1 MRIQAWGTFI
11 ALAITLGV
19 SGCSSQN
26 IKSSQQDDT
35 DELLFGKTKK
45 ATVAKNTNSK
55 SRQVAQTNRNQTG
68 RNNTAAY
75 AGVSGSTLGGGVSGM
90 PQMSSN
96 ELMMIADRIFKNE
109 SGSDPDKLVHW
120 NDGENFA
127 SMGLGHFTWY
137 PAGSPARFGNT
148 FPDLLGH
155 LQSNGVPL
163 PVWVQQAR
171 YQGAPWRNKAELMH
185 AKQTGQVQELQNLLY
200 QTRLLQAAYIVER
213 ARRAMPKLV
222 DAAPGQ
228 SRATVGQNLNAIAN
242 TPGGWYALVDY
253 VNFKGEGLNTS
264 GGYNG
269 QNWGLL
275 QVLEN
280 MQPSQP
286 GQQALNAFADSASHV
301 LERRVR
307 NSPPARN
314 EARWL
319 AGWSNRINTYRY
331 AGV

>member
-11 ALAITLGV
+11 ALAVTIGV
-19 SGCSSQN
+19 SGCSSQT
-26 IKSSQQDDT
+26 IKSSQQDET
-35 DELLFGKTKK
+35 DELLFGATKK
-45 ATVAKNTNSK
+45 TSVAKNTGNK
-55 SRQVAQTNRNQTG
+55 SRQVAQTSRQNG

-75 AGVSGSTLGGGVSGM
+75 AGFTGSTLGGGSSGM
-90 PQMSSN
+90 PQMSSH

-137 PAGSPARFGNT
+137 PAGRQARFGNT

-171 YQGAPWRNKAELMH
+171 YQGAPWNSKAELMH
-185 AKQTGQVQELQNLLY
+185 AKQSGQVQELQNLLY

-222 DAAPGQ
+222 DAAPRQ

-286 GQQALNAFADSASHV
+286 GQQALNAFADSASRV

-331 AGV
+331 PGV

>member
-11 ALAITLGV
+11 ALAVTLGV
-19 SGCSSQN
+19 SGCSSQT
-26 IKSSQQDDT
+26 IKSSQQDEA
-35 DELLFGKTKK
+35 DELLFGKAKK
-45 ATVAKNTNSK
+45 SSVAKNTGSK
-55 SRQVAQTNRNQTG
+55 SRQVAQTDRNQGG
-68 RNNTAAY
+68 RNTAAY
-75 AGVSGSTLGGGVSGM
+75 AGVTGSTLGGGTSGM
-90 PQMSSN
+90 PQMSSS

-137 PAGSPARFGNT
+137 PAGRQARFGNT

-171 YQGAPWRNKAELMH
+171 YQGAPWNSKAELMH
-185 AKQTGQVQELQNLLY
+185 AKQRGQVQELQNLLY

-228 SRATVGQNLNAIAN
+228 SRAIVGQNLNAIAN

-286 GQQALNAFADSASHV
+286 GQQALNAFADSASRV

-331 AGV
+331 PGV

>member
-1 MRIQAWGTFI
+1 MRIQAWGSLI
-11 ALAITLGV
+11 ALAVTIGV
-19 SGCSSQN
+19 SGCSTQTIHSA
-26 IKSSQQDDT
+26 KQDEA
-35 DELLFGKTKK
+35 DELLFGTNKKTTSVKK
-45 ATVAKNTNSK
+45 
-55 SRQVAQTNRNQTG
+55 
-68 RNNTAAY
+68 TAAKTTKTAKSNNNL
-75 AGVSGSTLGGGVSGM
+75 AGRQPTYYPSDASGNTGGGTMLPS
-90 PQMSSN
+90 MSSS

-137 PAGSPARFGNT
+137 PAGRQARFGNT

-155 LQSNGVPL
+155 LQSNGVAL
-163 PVWVQQAR
+163 PAWVQQAR
-171 YQGAPWRNKAELMH
+171 YQGAPWRTKAELMH

-200 QTRLLQAAYIVER
+200 QTRLLQAAYIVDR

-222 DAAPGQ
+222 DAAPGS
-228 SRATVGQNLNAIAN
+228 SRARVGQNLNAIAN
-242 TPGGWYALVDY
+242 TQGGWYALVDY

-275 QVLEN
+275 QVLED

-286 GQQALNAFADSASHV
+286 GQQALHSFADAASRV
-301 LERRVR
+301 LARRVR

-319 AGWSNRINTYRY
+319 AGWSSRVNTYRY
-331 AGV
+331 PGV

>member
-1 MRIQAWGTFI
+1 MRIQVWGTLI
-11 ALAITLGV
+11 AIAVTIGV
-19 SGCSSQN
+19 SGCSTQTVHSA
-26 IKSSQQDDT
+26 QQDET
-35 DELLFGKTKK
+35 DELLFGAKK
-45 ATVAKNTNSK
+45 KVSVAKKTSETRPKVAKYTGNQAGRNTNS
-55 SRQVAQTNRNQTG
+55 
-68 RNNTAAY
+68 Y
-75 AGVSGSTLGGGVSGM
+75 AGGASGSTAL
-90 PQMSSN
+90 PTMSSN

-137 PAGSPARFGNT
+137 PAGRPARFGNT

-155 LQSNGVPL
+155 LQSNGVAL
-163 PVWVQQAR
+163 PAWVQQAR
-171 YQGAPWRNKAELMH
+171 YQGAPWRTKAELMH

-222 DAAPGQ
+222 DAAPAN
-228 SRATVGQNLNAIAN
+228 SRAKVAQNLNAIAN

-275 QVLEN
+275 QVLEDMN
-280 MQPSQP
+280 TGQP
-286 GQQALNAFADSASHV
+286 GQQALHSFADAASRV
-301 LERRVR
+301 LARRVR

-319 AGWSNRINTYRY
+319 AGWSNRVNTYRY
-331 AGV
+331 PGV

>member
-11 ALAITLGV
+11 ALAVTLGV
-19 SGCSSQN
+19 SGCSSQT
-26 IKSSQQDDT
+26 IKSSQQDET
-35 DELLFGKTKK
+35 DELLFGKAKK
-45 ATVAKNTNSK
+45 SSVAKNTGSK
-55 SRQVAQTNRNQTG
+55 SRQVAQTARNQGG
-68 RNNTAAY
+68 RNTAAY
-75 AGVSGSTLGGGVSGM
+75 AGVTGSTLGGGTSGM

-137 PAGSPARFGNT
+137 PAGRQARFGNT

-171 YQGAPWRNKAELMH
+171 YQGAPWNSKAELMH
-185 AKQTGQVQELQNLLY
+185 AKQSGQVQELQNLLY

-286 GQQALNAFADSASHV
+286 GQQALNAFADSASRV

-331 AGV
+331 PGV

>member
-11 ALAITLGV
+11 ALAVTIGV
-19 SGCSSQN
+19 SGCSQTIHSA
-26 IKSSQQDDT
+26 KQDDT
-35 DELLFGKTKK
+35 DELLFGSTKK
-45 ATVAKNTNSK
+45 ASVAKNTK
-55 SRQVAQTNRNQTG
+55 GKGKVAQSAGYQAG
-68 RNNTAAY
+68 RNPVAY
-75 AGVSGSTLGGGVSGM
+75 AGGGRGNAEAASIL
-90 PQMSSN
+90 PNMSSN

-109 SGSDPDKLVHW
+109 SGSDPDNLVHW

-137 PAGSPARFGNT
+137 PAGRQARFGNT
-148 FPDLLGH
+148 FPDVLEH

-185 AKQTGQVQELQNLLY
+185 AKQTGQVQDLQNLLY

-222 DAAPGQ
+222 DAAPAA
-228 SRATVGQNLNAIAN
+228 SRERVAQNLNAIAN

-253 VNFKGEGLNTS
+253 VNFKGEGLNVS

-275 QVLEN
+275 QVLDE

-286 GQQALNAFADSASHV
+286 GQQSLNLFADAASRV

-319 AGWSNRINTYRY
+319 AGWSNRVNTYRY
-331 AGV
+331 PNV

>member
-1 MRIQAWGTFI
+1 
-11 ALAITLGV
+11 
-19 SGCSSQN
+19 
-26 IKSSQQDDT
+26 
-35 DELLFGKTKK
+35 
-45 ATVAKNTNSK
+45 
-55 SRQVAQTNRNQTG
+55 
-68 RNNTAAY
+68 
-75 AGVSGSTLGGGVSGM
+75 
-90 PQMSSN
+90 MSSN
-96 ELMMIADRIFKNE
+96 EFMMIADRIFKNE

-137 PAGSPARFGNT
+137 PAGRQARFGNT

-171 YQGAPWRNKAELMH
+171 YQGAPWRSKAELMH

-222 DAAPGQ
+222 NAAPAQ
-228 SRATVGQNLNAIAN
+228 SRARVAQNLNAIAN
-242 TPGGWYALVDY
+242 TPGGWYVLVDY
-253 VNFKGEGLNTS
+253 VNFKGEGLNIS

-275 QVLEN
+275 QVLED

-286 GQQALNAFADSASHV
+286 GQQSLNLFADAATRV

-331 AGV
+331 PGV

>member
-1 MRIQAWGTFI
+1 
-11 ALAITLGV
+11 
-19 SGCSSQN
+19 
-26 IKSSQQDDT
+26 
-35 DELLFGKTKK
+35 
-45 ATVAKNTNSK
+45 
-55 SRQVAQTNRNQTG
+55 
-68 RNNTAAY
+68 
-75 AGVSGSTLGGGVSGM
+75 
-90 PQMSSN
+90 
-96 ELMMIADRIFKNE
+96 
-109 SGSDPDKLVHW
+109 LVHW

-137 PAGSPARFGNT
+137 PSGRQARFGNT

-163 PVWVQQAR
+163 PVWVQHAR
-171 YQGAPWRNKAELMH
+171 YEGAPWRTKAELMH

-213 ARRAMPKLV
+213 ARRAMPQLV
-222 DAAPGQ
+222 NTAPAH
-228 SRATVGQNLNAIAN
+228 SRARVAQNLNAIAN
-242 TPGGWYALVDY
+242 TPGGWYVLVDY
-253 VNFKGEGLNTS
+253 VNFKGEGLNIS

-275 QVLEN
+275 QVLED

-286 GQQALNAFADSASHV
+286 GPQALNLFADAASRV

-331 AGV
+331 PGV

>member
-1 MRIQAWGTFI
+1 MRIQAWGTLMAI
-11 ALAITLGV
+11 AVTIGV
-19 SGCSSQN
+19 SGCSTQTIHSAE
-26 IKSSQQDDT
+26 QDET
-35 DELLFGKTKK
+35 DELLFGAKK
-45 ATVAKNTNSK
+45 KVSVAKKTTGTRPK
-55 SRQVAQTNRNQTG
+55 VAQYSGNQGG
-68 RNNTAAY
+68 RSQTVYTPSAL
-75 AGVSGSTLGGGVSGM
+75 GTEGGSVL
-90 PQMSSN
+90 PQMSSH

-109 SGSDPDKLVHW
+109 SGSDPDNLVHW

-137 PAGSPARFGNT
+137 PAGRQARFGNT

-155 LQSNGVPL
+155 LQANGVAL
-163 PVWVQQAR
+163 PAWVQQAR
-171 YQGAPWRNKAELMH
+171 YQGAPWRTKAELMH

-222 DAAPGQ
+222 NAAPAA
-228 SRATVGQNLNAIAN
+228 SRARIGQNLNAIAN

-253 VNFKGEGLNTS
+253 VNFKGEGLNIS

-275 QVLEN
+275 QVLED
-280 MQPSQP
+280 MQPSQS
-286 GQQALNAFADSASHV
+286 GQQALHSFADAASRV
-301 LERRVR
+301 LARRVR

-319 AGWSNRINTYRY
+319 AGWSSRVNTYRY
-331 AGV
+331 PGV

>member
-11 ALAITLGV
+11 ALAVTLGV
-19 SGCSSQN
+19 SGCSSQT
-26 IKSSQQDDT
+26 IKSSQQDET
-35 DELLFGKTKK
+35 DELLFGKAKK
-45 ATVAKNTNSK
+45 SSVAKNTGSK
-55 SRQVAQTNRNQTG
+55 SRQVAQTDRNQGG
-68 RNNTAAY
+68 RNTAAY
-75 AGVSGSTLGGGVSGM
+75 AGVTGSTLGGGTSGM

-137 PAGSPARFGNT
+137 PAGRQARFGNT

-171 YQGAPWRNKAELMH
+171 YQGAPWNSKAELMH
-185 AKQTGQVQELQNLLY
+185 AKQSGQVQELQNVLY

-286 GQQALNAFADSASHV
+286 GQQALNAFADSASRV

-331 AGV
+331 PGV

>member
-1 MRIQAWGTFI
+1 MRIQAWGTLMAI
-11 ALAITLGV
+11 AVTIGV
-19 SGCSSQN
+19 SGCSTQTIHSA
-26 IKSSQQDDT
+26 QQDET
-35 DELLFGKTKK
+35 DELLFGAKK
-45 ATVAKNTNSK
+45 KVSVAKKTTGTRPK
-55 SRQVAQTNRNQTG
+55 VAQYGGSQGARTPAYTPAPTG
-68 RNNTAAY
+68 S
-75 AGVSGSTLGGGVSGM
+75 AGGLVL

-137 PAGSPARFGNT
+137 PAGRQARFGNT

-155 LQSNGVPL
+155 LQSSGVAL

-171 YQGAPWRNKAELMH
+171 YQGAPWRTKAELMH

-222 DAAPGQ
+222 NAAPAA
-228 SRATVGQNLNAIAN
+228 SRTRVAQNLNAIAN

-253 VNFKGEGLNTS
+253 VNFKGEGLNNA

-275 QVLEN
+275 QVLDD

-286 GQQALNAFADSASHV
+286 GQQALHSFADAASRV
-301 LERRVR
+301 LVRRIR

-319 AGWSNRINTYRY
+319 AGWSNRVNTYRY
-331 AGV
+331 PGV

>member
-1 MRIQAWGTFI
+1 MRIRAWGTLF
-11 ALAITLGV
+11 ALAVAIGT
-19 SGCSSQN
+19 SGCSQT
-26 IKSSQQDDT
+26 IHTAKEDDS
-35 DELLFGKTKK
+35 DDLLFGYNKS
-45 ATVAKNTNSK
+45 TVAKKNTKIQKAQGSQGGRK
-55 SRQVAQTNRNQTG
+55 QAATQRQTY
-68 RNNTAAY
+68 AAVNE
-75 AGVSGSTLGGGVSGM
+75 VSESGM
-90 PQMSSN
+90 PRLSSN
-96 ELMMIADRIFKNE
+96 ELLLIADRIFKNE
-109 SGSDPDKLVHW
+109 SGGDPDKLVHW

-137 PAGSPARFGNT
+137 PAGRAARFGNT

-155 LQSNGVPL
+155 LQSNGVQL

-171 YQGAPWRNKAELMH
+171 YQGAPWRTKAELMQ
-185 AKQTGQVQELQNLLY
+185 AKHTGQVRELQDLLY

-213 ARRAMPKLV
+213 TRRAMPKLV
-222 DAAPGQ
+222 DAAPAY
-228 SRATVGQNLNAIAN
+228 SRARVAQNLNAIAN
-242 TPGGWYALVDY
+242 TPGGWYVLVDY

-264 GGYNG
+264 GGYKG

-275 QVLEN
+275 QVLED

-286 GQQALNAFADSASHV
+286 GQQSLHLFADAANRV
-301 LERRVR
+301 LARRVR

-331 AGV
+331 PNV

>member
-11 ALAITLGV
+11 ALAVTFGV
-19 SGCSSQN
+19 SGCSQN
-26 IKSSQQDDT
+26 IHSAKQDEADEVLFGTNKSS
-35 DELLFGKTKK
+35 
-45 ATVAKNTNSK
+45 VAKKNTQQKSYAAQAG
-55 SRQVAQTNRNQTG
+55 SRQVVRNSPSYTDNAPRGTG
-68 RNNTAAY
+68 
-75 AGVSGSTLGGGVSGM
+75 SSPL
-90 PQMSSN
+90 PQMSAS

-137 PAGSPARFGNT
+137 PAGRQARFGNT

-171 YQGAPWRNKAELMH
+171 YQGAPWRSKAELMH

-213 ARRAMPKLV
+213 ARRAMPQLV
-222 DAAPGQ
+222 NSAPAQ
-228 SRATVGQNLNAIAN
+228 SRARVAQNLNAIAN
-242 TPGGWYALVDY
+242 TPGGWYVLVDY
-253 VNFKGEGLNTS
+253 VNFKGEGLNIS
-264 GGYNG
+264 GGYRG

-275 QVLEN
+275 QVLED
-280 MQPSQP
+280 MQPSQA
-286 GQQALNAFADSASHV
+286 GQQSLHLFADAATRV

-319 AGWSNRINTYRY
+319 AGWSNRVNTYRY
-331 AGV
+331 PGV